1 MNKMRNIRKG
11 TGESRRGKE
20 TILLILD
27 SAKSILIEEGYSK
40 LSMRKVALGA
50 QISVG
55 NLQYYYP
62 NKNDLLKDMLD
73 HSIDEF
79 MDEFERL
86 RLGANN
92 DPELHLKSIINF
104 IVLDLGNPTTTTFYP
119 ELWALANHDEYADKL
134 MDEIYARVRV
144 PLEDSIMRL
153 NPTLNFEQ
161 VQKVALFIS
170 SSMEGMTMFVG
181 HGKVWNDSIQHMA
194 NIATM
199 SFLQLVKNITPETIE
214 QASLEAPL
222 R

>member
-1 MNKMRNIRKG
+1 M
-11 TGESRRGKE
+11 
-20 TILLILD
+20 
-27 SAKSILIEEGYSK
+27 
-40 LSMRKVALGA
+40 
-50 QISVG
+50 
-55 NLQYYYP
+55 
-62 NKNDLLKDMLD
+62 
-73 HSIDEF
+73 
-79 MDEFERL
+79 
-86 RLGANN
+86 
-92 DPELHLKSIINF
+92 
-104 IVLDLGNPTTTTFYP
+104 
-119 ELWALANHDEYADKL
+119 
-134 MDEIYARVRV
+134 RV
-144 PLEDSIMRL
+144 PLEDSIMLL